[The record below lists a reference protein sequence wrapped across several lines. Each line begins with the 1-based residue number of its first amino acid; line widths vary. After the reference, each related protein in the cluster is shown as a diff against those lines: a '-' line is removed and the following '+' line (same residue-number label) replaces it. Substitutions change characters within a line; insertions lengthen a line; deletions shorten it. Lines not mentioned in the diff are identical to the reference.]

1 MSLPLQCMCHH
12 AWLSLCGSGGVE
24 SGLHACTASM
34 LRNEPSC
41 QLPIFPVVI
50 FASLLQND
58 IEGRLQVPTV
68 REQTK
73 FILFSSSW
81 FLRVAVSQSA
91 HIVFSSL
98 CKRSAPIHQL
108 FPVRNELSAAEIICP
123 PCAVYGKEGDVRGF
137 MSVTHACVTGNLSP
151 ASFFVFSFVVVLHL
165 CMCMLSG

>member
-1 MSLPLQCMCHH
+1 M
-12 AWLSLCGSGGVE
+12 WIWGVE
-24 SGLHACTASM
+24 SGLHAYAASM

-41 QLPIFPVVI
+41 QLPIFPLVI
-50 FASLLQND
+50 FCLFAT
-58 IEGRLQVPTV
+58 EWHWRRLQVPTV

-98 CKRSAPIHQL
+98 CKRSAQIHQL

-123 PCAVYGKEGDVRGF
+123 ARAVYGKEGDVRGF
-137 MSVTHACVTGNLSP
+137 MSVARACVTGNLFP
-151 ASFFVFSFVVVLHL
+151 ASFFVLFVLHL
-165 CMCMLSG
+165 CMCTLSGWVSGCTLEC